1 METKGLT
8 FHMILGTGA
17 RYFLELEGMITLGE
31 PTFRGLA
38 ILLIVLNPKE
48 MDDLGLLH
56 WKAYDSMQNEAGKTV
71 RG

>member
-31 PTFRGLA
+31 PTFPGHA
-38 ILLIVLNPKE
+38 IVVILLNPE
-48 MDDLGLLH
+48 EIDDLGLLH
-56 WKAYDSMQNEAGKTV
+56 RKP
-71 RG
+71 